1 MLTFTESGLN
11 PEILKAVKELNFIT
25 PTPIQQKTIPTLLD
39 SASDLIGLAQ
49 TGTGKTA
56 AFGLPLVHLA
66 DTKNKNVQA
75 LILCPTRELCIQITK
90 DLESYSKYVPG
101 FKSVAVYGGTS
112 IREQMRDLDRGC
124 QLVVGTP
131 GRTIDLIERKALK
144 VNNIRWLILDEADEM
159 LNMGFKEDLDTILE
173 SVPSERQTLLFS
185 ATMPKEI
192 SQISK
197 KYMKNPTEISAGKK
211 NAGAENVSHEYYV
224 VSARDRYSA
233 LKRIVD
239 LHPSIYAL
247 VFCRTRQETKDVSAK
262 LIADGYNADSLHG
275 DLSQAQ
281 RDYAMDR
288 FRSKQLQILV
298 ATDVAARGLDVSEMT
313 HVINYN
319 LPDELEVYIHRSG
332 RTGRAG
338 SLGIAVSIIH
348 TRETGKIRNLEKIS
362 GKKFERKMVPGGK
375 EICEKQLFSLID
387 KMEQVE
393 INESQIDQF
402 LPVIYKKLEWLSREE
417 LIKHFV
423 SLEFNR
429 FLAYYKNA
437 PDLNVDLSR
446 SSRGGGSE
454 KGGEWGRRDSW
465 DRGDRNSKRDRG
477 GERSSN
483 RDRGGERSSNRDRSG
498 ERSSSRDRVEE
509 RSSGRDRGGEKA
521 RGHRGSSGSFSRFYI
536 NMGSKHDLNPTKLI
550 GLLNDNLKD
559 RDVSVGKIDIMRNFS
574 FFEVDSNYEKK
585 VINSLKD
592 SKYNNEKLIV
602 DLSQPEKPKTDFRGP
617 QDGRPKNKT
626 KRKRTR

>member
-1 MLTFTESGLN
+1 MLTFSESGLK
-11 PEILKAVKELNFIT
+11 PEILKAVKELNFVT

-66 DTKNKNVQA
+66 DTQNKNVQA

-101 FKSVAVYGGTS
+101 FKSVAVYGGSS
-112 IREQMRDLDRGC
+112 IRDQMRDLDRGC

-173 SVPSERQTLLFS
+173 SVPLERQTLLFS

-197 KYMKNPTEISAGKK
+197 IYMNNPTEISAGKK
-211 NAGAENVSHEYYV
+211 NAGAENVSHEYYLV
-224 VSARDRYSA
+224 NARDRYSA

-281 RDYAMDR
+281 RDHAMER
-288 FRSKQLQILV
+288 FRSRQLQILV

-338 SLGIAVSIIH
+338 NIGVAVSIIH
-348 TRETGKIRNLEKIS
+348 TREIGKIRNLEKIS
-362 GKKFERKMVPGGK
+362 GKKFDRKMVPGGK

-393 INESQIDQF
+393 INDSQIDQF

-423 SLEFNR
+423 SVEFNR
-429 FLAYYKNA
+429 FLEYYKKA
-437 PDLNVDLSR
+437 PDLNVDLSK
-446 SSRGGGSE
+446 SSRRTRSE
-454 KGGEWGRRDSW
+454 KGSEWGRRDSW
-465 DRGDRNSKRDRG
+465 DRDDKRN
-477 GERSSN
+477 N
-483 RDRGGERSSNRDRSG
+483 RDRGGEKTGNRDRS
-498 ERSSSRDRVEE
+498 RD
-509 RSSGRDRGGEKA
+509 RSSGRDRVGEKA

-536 NMGSKHDLNPTKLI
+536 NVGSKHDLNPTKLI

-559 RDVSVGKIDIMRNFS
+559 REVSVGKIDIMRNFS

-585 VINSLKD
+585 LINSLKD
-592 SKYNNEKLIV
+592 SKFNNEKLIV

-617 QDGRPKNKT
+617 QEGRPKNKG
-626 KRKRTR
+626 KRKRTK

>member
-1 MLTFTESGLN
+1 MLTFTESGLK
-11 PEILKAVKELNFIT
+11 PEILKAIKEINFIS
-25 PTPIQQKTIPTLLD
+25 PTPIQQKTIPTLID

-56 AFGLPLVHLA
+56 AYGLPLVHLA
-66 DTKNKNVQA
+66 DTNKKNIQA

-101 FKSVAVYGGTS
+101 FKSVAVYGGAS
-112 IREQMRDLDRGC
+112 IRDQMRDLDRGC
-124 QLVVGTP
+124 QIVVGTP
-131 GRTIDLIERKALK
+131 GRTIDLINRKALK

-173 SVPSERQTLLFS
+173 SVPAERQTLLFS

-192 SQISK
+192 AQITK
-197 KYMKNPTEISAGKK
+197 KYMKDPTEISAGKK
-211 NAGAENVSHEYYV
+211 NAGADNVSHEYYV

-239 LHPSIYAL
+239 LHPAIYAL
-247 VFCRTRQETKDVSAK
+247 IFCRTRQETKDVSAK

-281 RDYAMDR
+281 RDHAMER
-288 FRSKQLQILV
+288 FRSKQLQMLV

-338 SLGIAVSIIH
+338 NEGVAVSIVH
-348 TRETGKIRNLEKIS
+348 TREIGKIRNLEKIS

-393 INESQIDQF
+393 INDSQIEQF
-402 LPVIYKKLEWLSREE
+402 LPGIYKKLEWLSREE

-437 PDLNVDLSR
+437 PDLNVDLSK
-446 SSRGGGSE
+446 SRREGSD
-454 KGGEWGRRDSW
+454 KGSEWGRRDSW
-465 DRGDRNSKRDRG
+465 DKGNRSSSRNRGGERNSNSDRG
-477 GERSSN
+477 GERN
-483 RDRGGERSSNRDRSG
+483 
-498 ERSSSRDRVEE
+498 
-509 RSSGRDRGGEKA
+509 SGRDRGGEKA
-521 RGHRGSSGSFSRFYI
+521 RGNRRSSGNFSRFYI

-574 FFEVDSNYEKK
+574 FFEVDSSYEKK

-617 QDGRPKNKT
+617 QDGRPKKKD
-626 KRKRTR
+626 KRKRNR